1 MGQESTDESAIGEE
15 DVGASVHDT
24 GGSGEIG
31 TIEDYDDENVYVNAS
46 HDRDEEELDA
56 LGWRASDG
64 SYAIA
69 TDSIRGLPDEEDGDH
84 GVDLSAYEHPDDD
97 SG

>member
-1 MGQESTDESAIGEE
+1 MAQEPSEESTIGDE

-31 TIEDYDDENVYVNAS
+31 TIEDYDEENVYVNPN
-46 HDRDEEELDA
+46 HDRDDEELDA

-69 TDSIRGLPDEEDGDH
+69 TDSIQGLPDEAEGDH
-84 GVDLSAYEHPDDD
+84 GVDLSAYEHPDDE
-97 SG
+97 